1 MALNGHS
8 KLHPAEGAAA
18 AGAGARGYLPAMALV
33 GSAHSAR
40 TLAILL
46 SVLMAVFLTALIITP
61 WQQSVSG
68 AGEVSAL
75 TPVERTQYLA
85 APVEGRVLKW
95 HVTEGSKV
103 KGGQLVVELTDN
115 DPQILERIRAERAA
129 VEERRLN
136 AEGRARAHEDRLGR
150 LDESRINAVSA
161 AQNRVQMAND
171 RITQAV
177 QGLTAAEARLEAAR
191 FNLTRQR
198 DLVKIGTTSQ
208 RNLELAQLDY
218 ATADAEVARA
228 KAALNAARN
237 EREALDDDLKKVM
250 ADAAAAI
257 DGERATLNAARA
269 EIANVKAELQ
279 RIDTRLARQQT
290 LTITAPRVG
299 TIVRLLAQPNSE
311 LLKSGDPVAMF
322 VPDSYEPTV
331 ELYLNGADMPLV
343 QAGDPVRLQFNGW
356 PAIQFVGWP
365 SVAVGTFGGRVSLV
379 DATETN
385 GGSFRILVVP
395 DPKDDPWPS
404 ANYLRQGVQAKGWVL
419 LKTVPLGWELW
430 RRFNGFPPVIAD
442 DEPGAVKAKDRG
454 QKDKQ

>member
-1 MALNGHS
+1 
-8 KLHPAEGAAA
+8 
-18 AGAGARGYLPAMALV
+18 MALV

-40 TLAILL
+40 TLAMLLSILL
-46 SVLMAVFLTALIITP
+46 VVFSVALIFTP

-68 AGEVSAL
+68 AGKVSAL

-136 AEGRARAHEDRLGR
+136 AEGRVRAHEDRLGR
-150 LDESRINAVSA
+150 LDESRINAISA

-191 FNLTRQR
+191 FNLLRQR

-208 RNLELAQLDY
+208 RNVELAQMDH
-218 ATADAEVARA
+218 ATAEAEVARA

-237 EREALDDDLKKVM
+237 EREALDDDLKKVT

-257 DGERATLNAARA
+257 EGERATLNAARA

-290 LTITAPRVG
+290 LTITAPRDG

-311 LLKSGDPVAMF
+311 LLKSGEPVAMF
-322 VPDSYEPTV
+322 VPDAYEPTV
-331 ELYLNGADMPLV
+331 ELYLNGVDMPLV

-395 DPKDDPWPS
+395 DPNDDPWPS

-442 DEPGAVKAKDRG
+442 DEPGAAKARDRG
-454 QKDKQ
+454 KKDK

>member
-8 KLHPAEGAAA
+8 RLETAGSAAA
-18 AGAGARGYLPAMALV
+18 AVAANGNLPAMELV

-46 SVLMAVFLTALIITP
+46 SILMLVFSAALIFTP

-68 AGEVSAL
+68 AGKVSAL

-136 AEGRARAHEDRLGR
+136 AEGRVRAHEDRLGR

-191 FNLTRQR
+191 FNLHRQR

-208 RNLELAQLDY
+208 RNVELAQMDH
-218 ATADAEVARA
+218 ATAEAEVARA

-237 EREALDDDLKKVM
+237 ERAALDDDLKKVM

-257 DGERATLNAARA
+257 EGERATLNAARA

-290 LTITAPRVG
+290 LTITAPRDG

-311 LLKSGDPVAMF
+311 LLKSGEPVAMF
-322 VPDSYEPTV
+322 VPDAYEPTV
-331 ELYLNGADMPLV
+331 ELYLNGVDMPLV
-343 QAGDPVRLQFNGW
+343 QPGDPVRLQFNGW

-419 LKTVPLGWELW
+419 LKVVPLGWELW

-442 DEPGAVKAKDRG
+442 DEPGAAKAKDKG
-454 QKDKQ
+454 GKGK